1 MKTTKTTEAREHS
14 IKGIR
19 RAAVSLAAFETADP
33 AETIK
38 GIVRN
43 LNGQPGALV
52 EWDGVKGLQPM
63 NDDGQAVVTACG
75 NPPPQMALC
84 DILNLLAKSSRLN
97 ITAFIHNAHR
107 YLGSELTMQAVWNL
121 RDPWTATTSTLIL
134 LCPAMTLP
142 AELTHD
148 VVVVTEPLPDTA
160 ELEELTQ
167 SIFRDAGIDDVD
179 EHMHEK
185 IVDTLR
191 GVSAFA
197 AKNALSMSI
206 TKNREIDR
214 SVLWTH
220 KKKLV
225 EQTPGLSVWKPTGTM
240 KDIGGLA
247 NLIQFLTR
255 LLQEGV
261 NCIGF
266 IDEIEKLFA
275 GASGDLSGVSQDA
288 LRVVLTAMQDEDIP
302 GLILVGP
309 PGTGKSLVAKTAGTI
324 ADAEVISIDTGAMT
338 GGIVGESQ
346 AKIRKAFQTIK
357 AVSQGKALFIA
368 TCNKIGSLPPELRR
382 RFRLGTFYI
391 GLPTKKSRDA
401 IWRMKCEKLGVNRAA
416 GLPDD
421 EGWTGAEIEACV
433 DIAKRTG
440 MTLKEAGSFI
450 VPVCK
455 SSASAIEDLQ
465 KQASGNFIDADQ
477 PGTYKYNPNANVA
490 PGRRFGN

>member
-1 MKTTKTTEAREHS
+1 MKTTHP
-14 IKGIR
+14 IKALR
-19 RAAVSLAAFETADP
+19 RAAVSLVAFETADP

-38 GIVRN
+38 GIVEN
-43 LNGQPGALV
+43 LNGKPGSLV
-52 EWDGVKGLQPM
+52 EWDAVRGLQAL
-63 NDDGQAVVTACG
+63 NDAGQAVVTACG
-75 NPPPQMALC
+75 NPPAQAALC
-84 DILNLLAKSSRLN
+84 DVLAQLAKSQAVN

-107 YLGSELTMQAVWNL
+107 FITSELTMQAVWNL

-142 AELTHD
+142 PELTHD
-148 VVVVTEPLPDTA
+148 VVVVSEPLPDTE
-160 ELEELTQ
+160 ELEALTE
-167 SIFRDAGIDDVD
+167 SIFNDAGVEGVESR
-179 EHMHEK
+179 EHAK

-197 AKNALSMSI
+197 AKNALAMSI
-206 TKNREIDR
+206 TKDRGIDR
-214 SVLWTH
+214 SVLWQH

-225 EQTPGLSVWKPTGTM
+225 EQTPGLSVWKPTGSM
-240 KDIGGLA
+240 KDVGGLA
-247 NLIQFLTR
+247 NLIAFLNR
-255 LLQEGV
+255 LLKDGV

-275 GASGDLSGVSQDA
+275 GAAGDLSGVSQDA

-346 AKIRKAFQTIK
+346 AKIRKAFATIK
-357 AVSQGKALFIA
+357 AVSQGRALFIA

-391 GLPTKKSRDA
+391 GLPTKQARND
-401 IWRMKCEKLGVNRAA
+401 IWKLKTSKLGVKDANR
-416 GLPDD
+416 PDD

-440 MTLKEAGSFI
+440 MTLKEAGAFI

-490 PGRRFGN
+490 TGRRFNN